1 MTDKMI
7 EAICTTSVK
16 TVIGFRVSPKKIYY
30 TIMERTGSEIEIKS
44 VSSLTIPLTLDVP
57 SQLSYIRNTF
67 RTLIHQ
73 YNIIGAGIKV
83 SEIRP
88 VGNVTKSDVF
98 RYNIEGVIMEL
109 FTDSIIEKHYT
120 LASKQISSILALPH
134 KKVFEH
140 YEELKLHPDQKTDSS
155 KVLSKE
161 HKESCVIAFVV
172 AKECLV

>member
-7 EAICTTSVK
+7 ETICTSPVK

-44 VSSLTIPLTLDVP
+44 VSSVTIPLTLDVP

-73 YNIIGAGIKV
+73 YSIIGAGIKV

-88 VGNVTKSDVF
+88 RANVTKSDLF

-120 LASKQISSILALPH
+120 LASMQVSSLLALPH
-134 KKVFEH
+134 KKVVEH
-140 YEELKLHPDQKTDSS
+140 YEELKFKPNQKTDSS
-155 KVLSKE
+155 KVLGTE
-161 HKESCVIAFVV
+161 HKESCVIAFAV
-172 AKECLV
+172 AKECLL